1 MPDSTDGRT
10 EREALP
16 VNRSD
21 EELERYL
28 RDQWVENVEVWIQ
41 KEQSVRTGFLDAWV
55 LRAMGAVEGRR
66 VLDIGC
72 GEGRFCRLLAGLGM
86 EVTGIDLTEGLV
98 KRAQALSDGAGTYL
112 VGNAHDLSVV
122 GDDSFDLAV
131 SYIVMVD
138 LFDFRKAIRSAFR
151 VLKPGGRFIVC
162 NIHPMR
168 MAKTNGW
175 IRQGNRKL
183 HYAVDDYTKEGP
195 RLEEISWT
203 GGAFTSMHRTLSSYI
218 TAFLDSGFVMEGL
231 MEPTPSAAQLEAHPT
246 FDDEYRVPNFILY
259 ELRKPGE

>member
-1 MPDSTDGRT
+1 MPDSNDNQAARKSAT
-10 EREALP
+10 
-16 VNRSD
+16 VNQPD
-21 EELERYL
+21 QELERNL
-28 RDQWVENVEVWIQ
+28 REQWIENVEHWIQ
-41 KEQSVRTGFLDAWV
+41 KEQAVRSGFLDAWM
-55 LRAMGAVEGRR
+55 LRALGNVERRR

-72 GEGRFCRLLAGLGM
+72 GEGRFCRLLAGLGA

-98 KRAQALSDGAGTYL
+98 KRAQALSDGVGTYL

-122 GDDSFDLAV
+122 SDDSFDLAV
-131 SYIVMVD
+131 SYIVMID

-218 TAFLDSGFVMEGL
+218 TAFLDSGFVIEGL
-231 MEPTPSAAQLEAHPT
+231 MEPTPSAAQLEAHPA

-259 ELRKPGE
+259 DLRKPGE

>member
-16 VNRSD
+16 VNHSD
-21 EELERYL
+21 EELELYL
-28 RDQWVENVEVWIQ
+28 RDQWIENLEVWIQ

-72 GEGRFCRLLAGLGM
+72 SEGRFCRLLAGQDAD
-86 EVTGIDLTEGLV
+86 VTGIDLTEGLV
-98 KRAQALSDGAGTYL
+98 ERARALSEGNGTYL
-112 VGNAHDLSVV
+112 ICNAHDVAAVV
-122 GDDSFDLAV
+122 DGSFDLAV

-138 LFDFRKAIRSAFR
+138 LLDYRKAIRSAFR

-168 MAKTNGW
+168 MAVTNGW

-218 TAFLDSGFVMEGL
+218 TAFLDSGFVIEGL

-259 ELRKPGE
+259 DLRKPGE

>member
-1 MPDSTDGRT
+1 MPDSNDNQAARKSAT
-10 EREALP
+10 
-16 VNRSD
+16 VNQPD
-21 EELERYL
+21 QELERNL
-28 RDQWVENVEVWIQ
+28 RGQWIENVEHWIQ
-41 KEQSVRTGFLDAWV
+41 KEQSVRSGFLDAWM
-55 LRAMGAVEGRR
+55 LRALGNVERRR

-72 GEGRFCRLLAGLGM
+72 GEGRFCRVLAGLGAD
-86 EVTGIDLTEGLV
+86 VTGIDLTEGLV
-98 KRAQALSDGAGTYL
+98 ERARALSEGNGTYL
-112 VGNAHDLSVV
+112 IGNAHDLAAV
-122 GDDSFDLAV
+122 DDGSFDLAV

-138 LFDFRKAIRSAFR
+138 LLDYRKAIRSAFR

-168 MAKTNGW
+168 MAKPNGW

-218 TAFLDSGFVMEGL
+218 TAFLDSGFVIEGL

-259 ELRKPGE
+259 ELRKPGG

>member
-1 MPDSTDGRT
+1 MPSEHRAEGFSSS
-10 EREALP
+10 ESSS
-16 VNRSD
+16 NQ
-21 EELERYL
+21 ELESHL
-28 RDQWVENVEVWIQ
+28 REQWDESVETWIQ
-41 KEQSVRTGFLDAWV
+41 KDQAVRTGFLDAWV

-72 GEGRFCRLLAGLGM
+72 GEGRFCRLLAGLGA

-98 KRAQALSDGAGTYL
+98 ERARALSKGKGTYL
-112 VGNAHDLSVV
+112 VGNAHDLSVIS
-122 GDDSFDLAV
+122 DDSFDLAV

-183 HYAVDDYTKEGP
+183 HYAVDDYTLEGP
-195 RLEEISWT
+195 RRRRDQLDGWGVYEHAPDIVQLHHRFPRIRFRP
-203 GGAFTSMHRTLSSYI
+203 GRVAGADALCSPAHRASH
-218 TAFLDSGFVMEGL
+218 V
-231 MEPTPSAAQLEAHPT
+231 
-246 FDDEYRVPNFILY
+246 
-259 ELRKPGE
+259 